1 MGRSPKTL
9 DIVAVLSAPDSGAVE
24 VGDVGTVV
32 EELGAGAVEVE
43 FLDSSGRTRCV
54 IPLSMSDLLVLN
66 RERMP
71 IG

>member
-1 MGRSPKTL
+1 MGRPPKTL

-43 FLDSSGRTRCV
+43 FLDASGQTRSV
-54 IPLSMSDLLVLN
+54 VPFAMSDLLVLN
-66 RERMP
+66 RGRMP